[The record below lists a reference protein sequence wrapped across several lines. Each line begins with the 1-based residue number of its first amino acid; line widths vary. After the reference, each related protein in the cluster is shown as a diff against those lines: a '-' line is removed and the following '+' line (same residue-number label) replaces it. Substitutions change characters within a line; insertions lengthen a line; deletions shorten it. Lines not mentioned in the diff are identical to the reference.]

1 MKNLPSFKM
10 YSQQWKRGEK
20 VREFWLTFVV
30 VQHSMGLFYL
40 FFTSSFFIF
49 NKTINTA
56 EIDIYKKIDL
66 FGEVLE
72 KINKEYVDEID
83 QSEGMDS
90 AINGLLQ
97 SLDPYSSYMSPEI
110 FEEMQTETS
119 GEFGGL
125 GIEVSMEAGVVK
137 VITPID
143 DTPASKAGIK
153 AGDYIVKINDIQ
165 VQGKS
170 LSEAVDLMRG
180 PVGSGIELTVRR
192 RGAKKALT
200 FNVVREVI
208 EVQSVKSELLENN
221 IGYLRLTSFNDNS
234 SQQIKKQIKKLKKNK
249 NLNSYILDLR
259 NNPGGLLSQAIKISD
274 FFLENGE
281 IVSTKSRKKSENR
294 KWFAKKGDILDGKT
308 LLVLINYGSAS
319 ASEIVAGALKDHK
332 RAILVGEN
340 SYGKGSVQS
349 IIPLKN
355 KGAIRLTVA
364 KYYLPSG
371 KSISEVGVRPDIEV
385 NEEGDNFRIKTD
397 TDNQLN
403 YAIKLLNG

>member
-1 MKNLPSFKM
+1 MKKI
-10 YSQQWKRGEK
+10 Q
-20 VREFWLTFVV
+20 
-30 VQHSMGLFYL
+30 FYL
-40 FFTSSFFIF
+40 IILFISTIST
-49 NKTINTA
+49 KTLNSA

-72 KINKEYVDEID
+72 KINKEYVDEIN
-83 QSEGMDS
+83 QSESMDS
-90 AINGLLQ
+90 AIDGLLQ
-97 SLDPYSSYMSPEI
+97 SLDPYSSYMSPET
-110 FEEMQTETS
+110 FGLMQTETS

-153 AGDYIVKINDIQ
+153 AGDYIVKIDNTQ

-180 PVGSGIELTVRR
+180 IVGSSIELTVRR
-192 RGAKKALT
+192 RGVKKALT
-200 FNVVREVI
+200 FNITREII
-208 EVQSVKSELLENN
+208 EVQSVKSDLLEEN
-221 IGYLRLTSFNDNS
+221 IGYIRLTSFNDNS
-234 SQQIKKQIKKLKKNK
+234 SEQIKNKIEKLKKNE
-249 NLNSYILDLR
+249 NVNSFILDLR
-259 NNPGGLLSQAIKISD
+259 NNPGGLLSQAIRISD

-294 KWFAKKGDILDGKT
+294 KWFAKKGDITQGKT
-308 LLVLINYGSAS
+308 LIVLINYGSAS

-332 RAILVGEN
+332 RAIILGEN

-385 NEEGDNFRIKTD
+385 SEEGDDFRIKTE

-403 YAIKLLNG
+403 YAIRLLNG

>member
-1 MKNLPSFKM
+1 MNLKKILIVLFLINFFFLKSA
-10 YSQQWKRGEK
+10 YSSEK
-20 VREFWLTFVV
+20 
-30 VQHSMGLFYL
+30 
-40 FFTSSFFIF
+40 
-49 NKTINTA
+49 
-56 EIDIYKKIDL
+56 DIYQKIDL

-83 QSEGMDS
+83 QSESMDS

-97 SLDPYSSYMSPEI
+97 SLDPYSSYMSPKI
-110 FEEMQTETS
+110 FDEMQTETS

-137 VITPID
+137 VISPID
-143 DTPASKAGIK
+143 DTPASRAGLK
-153 AGDYIVKINDIQ
+153 AGDYIVKINDVQ

-192 RGAKKALT
+192 RGEKKALT
-200 FNVVREVI
+200 FNIIREVI
-208 EVQSVKSELLENN
+208 QVQSVKSEIIDES

-234 SQQIKKQIKKLKKNK
+234 SDQIEKQIKKLKKNK
-249 NLNSYILDLR
+249 NLNSFILDLR

-294 KWFAKKGDILDGKT
+294 KWFAKKGDITDGKT

-332 RAILVGEN
+332 RAIIVGEN
-340 SYGKGSVQS
+340 SFGKGSVQS

-355 KGAIRLTVA
+355 RGAIRLTVA

-385 NEEGDNFRIKTD
+385 NEEGDDFRIKTD
-397 TDNQLN
+397 TDNQLK

>member
-1 MKNLPSFKM
+1 MINKKLII
-10 YSQQWKRGEK
+10 
-20 VREFWLTFVV
+20 TFI
-30 VQHSMGLFYL
+30 
-40 FFTSSFFIF
+40 FFIIPLQGVSTSE
-49 NKTINTA
+49 N
-56 EIDIYKKIDL
+56 DIYKKIDL

-72 KINKEYVDEID
+72 KINKEYVDEIN
-83 QSEGMDS
+83 QSESMDS

-97 SLDPYSSYMSPEI
+97 SLDPYSSYMSPEV
-110 FEEMQTETS
+110 FSEMQTETS

-125 GIEVSMEAGVVK
+125 GIEVSMESGVVK
-137 VITPID
+137 VISPID
-143 DTPASKAGIK
+143 DTPASRAGIK

-180 PVGSGIELTVRR
+180 PVGSGIELTIRR
-192 RGAKKALT
+192 RGNKKALI

-208 EVQSVKSELLENN
+208 QIQSVKADLLEKN
-221 IGYLRLTSFNDNS
+221 IGYIRLTSFNENS
-234 SQQIKKQIKKLKKNK
+234 GKQIEQEIKKLEKNEAVK
-249 NLNSYILDLR
+249 SYILDLR

-274 FFLENGE
+274 FFLDNGE
-281 IVSTKSRKKSENR
+281 IVSTKSRKASENR
-294 KWFAKKGDILDGKT
+294 KWFAKNGDLTNGKT
-308 LLVLINYGSAS
+308 LVVLINYGSAS

-340 SYGKGSVQS
+340 SFGKGSVQS

-355 KGAIRLTVA
+355 DGAIRLTIA

-371 KSISEVGVRPDIEV
+371 KSISEVGVSPDIEID
-385 NEEGDNFRIKTD
+385 EEGENFRVKTE

>member
-1 MKNLPSFKM
+1 MIKKNLKIIFLI
-10 YSQQWKRGEK
+10 Y
-20 VREFWLTFVV
+20 
-30 VQHSMGLFYL
+30 
-40 FFTSSFFIF
+40 FFL
-49 NKTINTA
+49 INTA
-56 EIDIYKKIDL
+56 NASDNEIYKKIDL

-72 KINKEYVDEID
+72 KINQEYVDEID
-83 QSEGMDS
+83 KPKSMDA

-97 SLDPYSSYMSPEI
+97 SLDPYSSYMSPEV
-110 FEEMQTETS
+110 FKEMRTETS

-137 VITPID
+137 VISPID

-153 AGDYIVKINDIQ
+153 AGDYIVKINNIQ

-170 LSEAVDLMRG
+170 LSEAVELMRG
-180 PVGSGIELTVRR
+180 PVGSGIELTIRR
-192 RGAKKALT
+192 RGEKKAII

-208 EVQSVKSELLENN
+208 QIQSVKADLLEKN
-221 IGYLRLTSFNDNS
+221 IGYIRLTSFNENS
-234 SQQIKKQIKKLKKNK
+234 GNQIKKKIKELEKNK
-249 NLNSYILDLR
+249 KTNAYILDLR

-274 FFLENGE
+274 FFLDNGE
-281 IVSTKSRKKSENR
+281 IVSTKSRRASENR
-294 KWFAKKGDILDGKT
+294 KWFAKQGDLTNGKT
-308 LLVLINYGSAS
+308 LVVLINYGSAS

-332 RAILVGEN
+332 RAILLGEN
-340 SYGKGSVQS
+340 SFGKGSVQS

-355 KGAIRLTVA
+355 DGAIRLTIA

-371 KSISEVGVRPDIEV
+371 KSISEVGVSPDIEIP
-385 NEEGDNFRIKTD
+385 EASENFRIKTE